1 MATVTSS
8 REGSSLADVVELILD
23 KGIVIDAWVEVGLLG
38 IPILSVKGKVVISSV
53 DTYLRYAAAL
63 GLTAAPAQPAV
74 ILPATSARWLP
85 PPTPRVLPAAAPTGD
100 VVDVI
105 EPEPQVAPAPAKPG
119 EPTNSPGSGQPPSTE

>member
-85 PPTPRVLPAAAPTGD
+85 PPAPRVLPAAD
-100 VVDVI
+100 VVDIV

-119 EPTNSPGSGQPPSTE
+119 EPATPPGGGQPPSGE

>member
-1 MATVTSS
+1 MVIEMATVMST

-63 GLTAAPAQPAV
+63 GLTSGP
-74 ILPATSARWLP
+74 
-85 PPTPRVLPAAAPTGD
+85 GD
-100 VVDVI
+100 
-105 EPEPQVAPAPAKPG
+105 
-119 EPTNSPGSGQPPSTE
+119 SRR